1 MKIKIKAALITLL
14 TLVAVTFVAVQSF
27 LNPEFI
33 WLILKAIF
41 LIVLPCFVFYD
52 IYNEV
57 LYRLERESN
66 KKAIEKLNKKIDE
79 TYNLTDHSYDN
90 DIEEKA

>member
-1 MKIKIKAALITLL
+1 
-14 TLVAVTFVAVQSF
+14 
-27 LNPEFI
+27 
-33 WLILKAIF
+33 
-41 LIVLPCFVFYD
+41 
-52 IYNEV
+52 V
-57 LYRLERESN
+57 LYRLEDRESN